1 MLILLWQTVCW
12 EAPPGIKEGGE
23 KQQPSEAEGGVSERE
38 GEDQEPQVKSE
49 HLGGTWLQ
57 FTVSLA
63 LSNIETLDWLI
74 RYNSNK

>member
-1 MLILLWQTVCW
+1 MVVNDGYGGTKLVKCKMLIMLWQTVCW

-49 HLGGTWLQ
+49 HLAVT
-57 FTVSLA
+57 
-63 LSNIETLDWLI
+63 
-74 RYNSNK
+74 

>member
-1 MLILLWQTVCW
+1 MLWQTVRR

-49 HLGGTWLQ
+49 HLAVTWLQ
-57 FTVSLA
+57 FILSLA
-63 LSNIETLDWLI
+63 LSNM
-74 RYNSNK
+74 KP

>member
-49 HLGGTWLQ
+49 HLAVT
-57 FTVSLA
+57 
-63 LSNIETLDWLI
+63 
-74 RYNSNK
+74 